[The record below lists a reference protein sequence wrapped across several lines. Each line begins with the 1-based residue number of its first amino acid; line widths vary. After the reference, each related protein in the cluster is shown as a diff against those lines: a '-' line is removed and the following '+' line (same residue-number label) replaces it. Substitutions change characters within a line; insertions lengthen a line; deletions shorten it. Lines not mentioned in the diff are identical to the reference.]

1 MKLFLKILAAAFA
14 IFGIV
19 AVAGAKSIMQELA
32 AILCFGFAGLIV
44 SALAIMNTMQDIA
57 RRFERGQEPV
67 KPPLLPR
74 KEYPE

>member
-1 MKLFLKILAAAFA
+1 MKLLLKILASAFA

-19 AVAGAKSIMQELA
+19 AFAGAKSIMQELA
-32 AILCFGFAGLIV
+32 AILCFGFAGLIL
-44 SALAIMNTMQDIA
+44 SALAILNTMEEIA
-57 RRFERGQEPV
+57 RRIERGQEPV